1 MRATVAGSLFA
12 CLMHGLPCLANPPD
26 NPSSICDI
34 LDTALPGKVAYPD
47 TAVYNKTNVY
57 WSRRQDME
65 SSCIVLPVSPEE
77 VSKTLMLV
85 TKNGSPFTVKGGG
98 HTPFT
103 GASNIE
109 NGVVIALDA
118 LNAVNISPDLSTV
131 SVGAGSRWINVS
143 EAIEPLG
150 LAVVGG
156 RSPNV
161 GVSGFLLGGGLSFLT
176 GRRGFGCDNVR
187 NFQVALVS
195 GEIVNAN
202 PEENRDLY
210 WALRGGGG
218 SSFGIVTRFDLETY
232 KQGDIWSRLT
242 VWPASEA
249 ANVLGTFSTVTKEKL
264 HSGQDPDSHLMYG
277 LAYPD
282 GAEGDGLVTTVY
294 GFHLNLSSPHAPG
307 GESDTMEG
315 FTQLP
320 AQLMNNTL
328 VSNLTGQ
335 VRHLSRFG
343 EGKRET
349 WYATSIRDGSDS
361 RAFLADITT
370 NFTAFAD
377 ELRAA
382 GDARKTAVHPSIVF
396 QPLTNPSVEAMQR
409 NGGNPTGLKPSEF
422 PSYIISVPTT
432 WTDPALD
439 DFIETRTNQF
449 VNDLSAMAKARGF
462 GNGYEYMNYAGKLQ
476 DVIASYGEENQV
488 KLQAIARKYDPD
500 GLLRK
505 LWEGYFKP

>member
-1 MRATVAGSLFA
+1 M
-12 CLMHGLPCLANPPD
+12 
-26 NPSSICDI
+26 
-34 LDTALPGKVAYPD
+34 
-47 TAVYNKTNVY
+47 AV
-57 WSRRQDME
+57 
-65 SSCIVLPVSPEE
+65 P
-77 VSKTLMLV
+77 
-85 TKNGSPFTVKGGG
+85 SPF
-98 HTPFT
+98 
-103 GASNIE
+103 
-109 NGVVIALDA
+109 
-118 LNAVNISPDLSTV
+118 V

-161 GVSGFLLGGGLSFLT
+161 GVSGFLLGSGLSFLT

-218 SSFGIVTRFDLETY
+218 SSFGITTRYNLETY

-249 ANVLGTFSTVTKEKL
+249 ANVLGTFSTITKEKL
-264 HSGQDPDSHLMYG
+264 HSGQDPDSHFMYG
-277 LAYPD
+277 LAYPE

-294 GFHLNLSSPHAPG
+294 GFHLNLSSPHAPD
-307 GESDTMEG
+307 GESDTMES

-335 VRHLSRFG
+335 VRHLSIFG

-349 WYATSIRDGSDS
+349 WYAMSIRDGSDS
-361 RAFLADITT
+361 RAFLTDITIT
-370 NFTAFAD
+370 FTAFAD

-382 GDARKTAVHPSIVF
+382 GDARKT
-396 QPLTNPSVEAMQR
+396 TAMQM
-409 NGGNPTGLKPSEF
+409 NGGNPTGLRPSEF
-422 PSYIISVPTT
+422 PSYIIIISVPTT

-439 DFIETRTNQF
+439 EFVETRTNQF
-449 VNDLSAMAKARGF
+449 VNDVSAMAKARGF

-476 DVIASYGEENQV
+476 DEIASYGEENQV